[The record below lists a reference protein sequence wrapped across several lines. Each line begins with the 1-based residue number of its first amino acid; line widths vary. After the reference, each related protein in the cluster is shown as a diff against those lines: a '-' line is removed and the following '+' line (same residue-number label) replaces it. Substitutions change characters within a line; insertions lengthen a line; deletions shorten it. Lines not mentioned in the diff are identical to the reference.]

1 MSGVITTGNHPKAL
15 WPGVKKWWGRQYNEH
30 NEEFKDLYDM
40 DTSGKAYEELVELTG
55 FGLAPVK
62 HQNRSVSYDSESQG
76 TISRV
81 VHVVYGLGYIV
92 SREEMDDNLYM
103 VVSKRRSRAL
113 AFSMRQ
119 TKEHV
124 AANPYNRAFNS
135 DYPGGDGVELISTAH
150 PTKSGNQSNYLTI
163 AADICE
169 AAVEDLI
176 IQVMG
181 ATNSRGL
188 KINLM
193 PQSLHVH
200 RSDWF
205 EANRIYKSVQQ
216 NDTAANA
223 VNVLRMI
230 NAFPKGI
237 KVNHYFT
244 DPDAWFIRTNT
255 PTGTGMVGLIRRPI
269 EFTQDNDFDTENAK
283 AKSTER
289 YVFGWGDF
297 RGVYGSP
304 GA

>member
-1 MSGVITTGNHPKAL
+1 
-15 WPGVKKWWGRQYNEH
+15 
-30 NEEFKDLYDM
+30 M
-40 DTSGKAYEELVELTG
+40 DVSGKAYEELVELTG

-62 HQNRSVSYDSESQG
+62 HQGRAVSYDSESQA
-76 TISRV
+76 TINRWT
-81 VHVVYGLGYIV
+81 HVVYGLGYIV
-92 SREEMDDNLYM
+92 TREEQDDGQYM
-103 VVSKRRSRAL
+103 IVSKRRSRAL

-119 TKEHV
+119 TKENV
-124 AANPYNRAFNS
+124 AANPYNRAFDSN
-135 DYPGGDGVELISTAH
+135 YAGGDGAALISTAH
-150 PTKSGNQSNYLTI
+150 PTRSGNQSNHLPI
-163 AADICE
+163 AADISE
-169 AAVEDLI
+169 AAIEDLI
-176 IQVMG
+176 IQIMG

-205 EANRIYKSVQQ
+205 EANRIYKSVLQ
-216 NDTAANA
+216 NDTD
-223 VNVLRMI
+223 
-230 NAFPKGI
+230 FS
-237 KVNHYFT
+237 

-255 PTGTGMVGLIRRPI
+255 PSSTGMVGMIRRPV
-269 EFTQDNDFDTENAK
+269 EFTRDNDFDTENAK